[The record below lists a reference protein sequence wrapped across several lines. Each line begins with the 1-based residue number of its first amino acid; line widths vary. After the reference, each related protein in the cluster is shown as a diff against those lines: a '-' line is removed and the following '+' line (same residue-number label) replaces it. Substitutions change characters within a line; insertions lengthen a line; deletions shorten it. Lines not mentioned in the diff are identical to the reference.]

1 LYEACINSKIGIEE
15 AEDMIIKDIEFRKIA
30 RGQLLAAGISYP

>member
-1 LYEACINSKIGIEE
+1 MSQAEE
-15 AEDMIIKDIEFRKIA
+15 LIMKDIEFRNIA

>member
-1 LYEACINSKIGIEE
+1 MYKACVNSKIGIRE

-30 RGQLLAAGISYP
+30 RGQLLAAGITYP

>member
-1 LYEACINSKIGIEE
+1 MNSNIGVGE
-15 AEDMIIKDIEFRKIA
+15 AEELIMNDIEFRNIA

>member
-1 LYEACINSKIGIEE
+1 MNSQMKIED
-15 AEDMIIKDIEFRKIA
+15 AEQLIMKDIEIRKIA